1 MVTRVC
7 TVPTVFDRVAAMRTI
22 LEVLPS
28 EPSPHSPFELDA
40 AGVPFKTYDVA
51 RTRLQDGIVTLNI
64 AARAARDEPVR
75 LLGMHLV
82 MLRPALVSAAKAWWL
97 VNDRSAGCRVGR
109 GIALVAADR
118 ASGAEA
124 MAAAASL
131 GDLPAFGGV
140 AKAFGLAH
148 SQLHLAGD
156 KRGVDIPRLPGD
168 GRLIDAIGIEIDA
181 YYGTRGPESARLD
194 ARLLWNVSS
203 GLAHGERWFRDMTTS
218 RVGTTVQREQIA
230 ETLTNRSLD
239 VVCSALNVCF
249 LRCLA
254 LASTP
259 PGAPT

>member
-7 TVPTVFDRVAAMRTI
+7 TVVTAFDRVAAMRT
-22 LEVLPS
+22 LLDVLPS
-28 EPSPHSPFELDA
+28 EPSPHSPFEFDT

-109 GIALVAADR
+109 AIALVAADR

-131 GDLPAFGGV
+131 GHLPAFGQV
-140 AKAFGLAH
+140 AQRFTSAH
-148 SQLHLAGD
+148 SQLHQAGD
-156 KRGVDIPRLPGD
+156 KRGVNIPRLPGD

-181 YYGTRGPESARLD
+181 YYGTHGPDSARLD

-218 RVGTTVQREQIA
+218 RVGTTAQREQIV

-239 VVCSALNVCF
+239 VVCSALNVSF
-249 LRCLA
+249 LRCLT